1 MRVVRSCLYE
11 GHVEHE
17 RLADPPNRF
26 RYPMYMWLIDLDELE
41 SLGRSLRLV
50 GVQRPGVHSI
60 RSRDHLGDP
69 NRSIRDNLDAFLS
82 ESGIDPSGARVS
94 LLTNPRIFGHVFN
107 PLSVF
112 YCHDHRDA
120 LTLVVAEVSNTHGE
134 RHCYLLR
141 PDEHGRCDV
150 AKSFYVSPFLPPE
163 GGYRMCFPEPGAW
176 LVARLALE
184 RDGRRTFTATLT
196 GRRMPLQDSTLLR
209 SLARHPLMTWQVS
222 ALIRRQGV
230 GLWARGAGRFRH
242 RPATHG
248 SAA

>member
-1 MRVVRSCLYE
+1 MRLVRSCLYE
-11 GHVEHE
+11 GHVEHV
-17 RLADPPNRF
+17 RAADRPNRF

-41 SLGRSLRLV
+41 SLGRSLLV
-50 GVQRPGVHSI
+50 GVERRGVHSI

-69 NRSIRDNLDAFLS
+69 DLSIRDNLDAFLS
-82 ESGIDPSGARVS
+82 QNGIDLGRARVS

-112 YCHDHRDA
+112 YCHDGRGA
-120 LTLVVAEVSNTHGE
+120 LSHVVAEVSNTHGE

-141 PDEHGRCDV
+141 PDERGRCDV
-150 AKSFYVSPFLPPE
+150 AKGFYVSPFLAPE
-163 GGYRMCFPEPGAW
+163 GSYRMCFPQPG
-176 LVARLALE
+176 ARLAARVALE
-184 RDGRRTFTATLT
+184 QDGRRTFSATVA
-196 GRRMPLQDSTLLR
+196 GRRMPLQDWTLLR
-209 SLARHPLMTWQVS
+209 MLARHPLMTWQVS

>member
-1 MRVVRSCLYE
+1 MRSCLYA
-11 GHVEHE
+11 GHVEHV
-17 RLADPPNRF
+17 RLADRPNRF

-41 SLGRSLRLV
+41 VLGRSLRLV
-50 GVQRPGVHSI
+50 GVERPGVHSI

-69 NRSIRDNLDAFLS
+69 DRSIRDNLDGFLS
-82 ESGIDPSGARVS
+82 QHGIDTTGARVS
-94 LLTNPRIFGHVFN
+94 LLTNPRILGHVFN

-112 YCHDHRDA
+112 YCRDEHDA
-120 LTLVVAEVSNTHGE
+120 LTHVVAEVSNTHGE
-134 RHCYLLR
+134 RHCYLLC
-141 PDEHGRCDV
+141 PDERGRCDV
-150 AKSFYVSPFLPPE
+150 AKSFYVSPFLAP
-163 GGYRMCFPEPGAW
+163 GGSYRMCFPQPGARV
-176 LVARLALE
+176 VARVALE
-184 RDGRRTFTATLT
+184 QDGRRTFSATLA

-209 SLARHPLMTWQVS
+209 MLARHPLMTWQVS